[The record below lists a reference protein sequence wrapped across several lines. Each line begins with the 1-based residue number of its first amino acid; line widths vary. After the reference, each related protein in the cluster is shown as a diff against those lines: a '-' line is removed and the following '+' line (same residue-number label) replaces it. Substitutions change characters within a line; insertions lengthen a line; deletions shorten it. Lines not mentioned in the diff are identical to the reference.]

1 MLAFTL
7 FLCVTLAPS
16 QDNRGTPPNEL
27 MRRVVSNELKAEA
40 QDHSHWMF
48 RQQTEKPG
56 AQTEVDEVI
65 ESSSGDLSYPILI
78 NGQQLSAEPQKRAD
92 QHLRQRIHNPGALEK
107 SRKAE
112 NEDAARTQRL
122 LKMVLDAFVFSYAEQ
137 PGDLVHLNFKPNSR
151 FHPSSREAQVFDA
164 MEGSVW
170 VDSKQLRLG
179 KIAGHLIREV
189 KFGGGMLGHLDKGG
203 QFEVKQSQI
212 APGHWELT
220 VLNVQMRGKALFFK
234 TIGVQQKY
242 SRSGFRLLADNLT
255 LEQAAEILRQQA
267 FNATKELAKRSPRRV
282 VRDRLTL
289 Q

>member
-1 MLAFTL
+1 MLVFAL
-7 FLCVTLAPS
+7 FLFITLQPA
-16 QDNRGTPPNEL
+16 QDNPVTPANEF

-56 AQTEVDEVI
+56 SQTEVDEVI
-65 ESSSGDLSYPILI
+65 ETSSGDLTYPILI
-78 NGQQLSAEPQKRAD
+78 NGQQLSAEQQKRAD
-92 QHLRQRIHNPGALEK
+92 QHIGQLIHDPDALAK

-122 LKMVLDAFVFSYAEQ
+122 LKMVPDAFVFSYAEQ
-137 PGDLVHLNFKPNSR
+137 DQHSDLLHLNFKPNSD
-151 FHPSSREAQVFDA
+151 FHPGSREAQVFHA

-170 VDSKQLRLG
+170 VDSKHLRLSE
-179 KIAGHLIREV
+179 ITGHLIREV

-212 APGHWELT
+212 APGYWELT

-234 TIGVQQKY
+234 TIEVQQKY
-242 SRSGFRLLADNLT
+242 SRSGFRLLPDHLT
-255 LEQAAEILRQQA
+255 LEQAAEMLRQQA
-267 FNATKELAKRSPRRV
+267 FTAAKEAASRSQR
-282 VRDRLTL
+282 
-289 Q
+289 